1 MALPKLNDTP
11 KYSMTIPSTGQ
22 EVRFR
27 PFLVKEEKVMLIALE
42 SEDQKQQLNSI
53 VDTLKACIEDEV
65 NFNTLTTF
73 DVELMFNKLR
83 AKSVGETAKI
93 GLKCSNEECKVDNE
107 VVINV
112 DSMNVEIPEMSNI
125 VELDDN
131 ISIEMTWP
139 SWNSVMDTATSKMTE
154 SEQMFNV
161 LNNCLVA
168 VISNDERIDLKNES
182 KKDIANFVDSMNSE
196 QFAKVREYVEAMPSL
211 KHPVE
216 FKCPICEHENKTVLE
231 GIQNFF

>member
-1 MALPKLNDTP
+1 M
-11 KYSMTIPSTGQ
+11 
-22 EVRFR
+22 
-27 PFLVKEEKVMLIALE
+27 
-42 SEDQKQQLNSI
+42 
-53 VDTLKACIEDEV
+53 
-65 NFNTLTTF
+65 
-73 DVELMFNKLR
+73 
-83 AKSVGETAKI
+83 
-93 GLKCSNEECKVDNE
+93 DNE

-168 VISNDERIDLKNES
+168 VISNDERSGLIGTITKPNRRPP
-182 KKDIANFVDSMNSE
+182 K
-196 QFAKVREYVEAMPSL
+196 
-211 KHPVE
+211 
-216 FKCPICEHENKTVLE
+216 
-231 GIQNFF
+231 

>member
-42 SEDQKQQLNSI
+42 SEDQKQQLASI
-53 VDTLKACIEDEV
+53 VE
-65 NFNTLTTF
+65 
-73 DVELMFNKLR
+73 
-83 AKSVGETAKI
+83 
-93 GLKCSNEECKVDNE
+93 CSNEECKVDNE

-168 VISNDERIDLKNES
+168 VVANDERIDLKNES

-196 QFAKVREYVEAMPSL
+196 QFVKVREYVEAMPSL

-216 FKCPICEHENKTVLE
+216 FNCSICEHENKTVLE